1 MVVFTPIYLCSVTKQ
16 STEIL
21 RFKRKIF
28 LVNFTARCITLQIA
42 HLKSGWGDMVGIC
55 PSMTPLSLID
65 NTPPGSRRALS
76 RSSTDGLEQTEV
88 AIEQLYINM

>member
-1 MVVFTPIYLCSVTKQ
+1 M
-16 STEIL
+16 E
-21 RFKRKIF
+21 
-28 LVNFTARCITLQIA
+28 
-42 HLKSGWGDMVGIC
+42 GIC

-88 AIEQLYINM
+88 AIEKL